1 MIFFQKCL
9 IIELVWETDKFLH
22 IRRILGLDF
31 LDCACLWKG
40 SPLSFPFPLGFG
52 PLSGRRLPTAS
63 RVGYIIMLMIRLRL
77 CRGLFFAGLA
87 WTCGQQTAHLRWA
100 DRAARRTSA
109 EMPIRS
115 GTMSRWETGRRYDI
129 IRRGSISLNR
139 S

>member
-77 CRGLFFAGLA
+77 CRGLFFCRISLD
-87 WTCGQQTAHLRWA
+87 LRWA

-115 GTMSRWETGRRYDI
+115 GTLSRWETGRRYDI
-129 IRRGSISLNR
+129 IRSGSISLNR